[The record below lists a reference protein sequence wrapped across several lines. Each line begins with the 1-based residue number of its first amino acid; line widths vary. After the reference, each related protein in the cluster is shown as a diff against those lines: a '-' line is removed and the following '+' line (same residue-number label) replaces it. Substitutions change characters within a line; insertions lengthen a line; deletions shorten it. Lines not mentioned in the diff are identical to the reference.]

1 MTTNLARAT
10 KVIDRTAEKVGTRAP
25 LLAQALK
32 RAHLL
37 VPDAPNPVEHG
48 MTIDG
53 GGTRADCVSV
63 SLLCD
68 FGGPLRRRRHARC
81 LRPALGR
88 WGRRTGRL
96 AAGRRNLPHRKGILT
111 MTAGLYLTLAI
122 SDHHPAGTCWAWME
136 KAEKA
141 CGRPEGAEPHLCP
154 RHEVVARRRLD
165 QRIAREAA
173 RNVQRK
179 TDSISK
185 LPKLRAQLAKVEA
198 EIERRD
204 PKPPTDDPA
213 AFGGV
218 GCTTTARWQKR
229 VMSDSNI
236 SRMATLWDE
245 QRRLAEAVRIAES
258 WANS

>member
-32 RAHLL
+32 RARLL

-96 AAGRRNLPHRKGILT
+96 AHGRRNLPHRKGILT
-111 MTAGLYLTLAI
+111 MHRTATT
-122 SDHHPAGTCWAWME
+122 HP
-136 KAEKA
+136 
-141 CGRPEGAEPHLCP
+141 RPCRLP
-154 RHEVVARRRLD
+154 RRRID
-165 QRIAREAA
+165 VVGPIHAATRAEADGCRARAAREA
-173 RNVQRK
+173 
-179 TDSISK
+179 S
-185 LPKLRAQLAKVEA
+185 
-198 EIERRD
+198 
-204 PKPPTDDPA
+204 
-213 AFGGV
+213 
-218 GCTTTARWQKR
+218 
-229 VMSDSNI
+229 
-236 SRMATLWDE
+236 
-245 QRRLAEAVRIAES
+245 
-258 WANS
+258 

>member
-1 MTTNLARAT
+1 MNR
-10 KVIDRTAEKVGTRAP
+10 
-25 LLAQALK
+25 
-32 RAHLL
+32 
-37 VPDAPNPVEHG
+37 
-48 MTIDG
+48 
-53 GGTRADCVSV
+53 
-63 SLLCD
+63 
-68 FGGPLRRRRHARC
+68 
-81 LRPALGR
+81 
-88 WGRRTGRL
+88 
-96 AAGRRNLPHRKGILT
+96 
-111 MTAGLYLTLAI
+111 TAGLYLTLAI

-141 CGRPEGAEPHLCP
+141 CGRPEGAEPHLCS

-185 LPKLRAQLAKVEA
+185 LPKLRAPLAKVEA

-245 QRRLAEAVRIAES
+245 QRRLSEAVRIAES